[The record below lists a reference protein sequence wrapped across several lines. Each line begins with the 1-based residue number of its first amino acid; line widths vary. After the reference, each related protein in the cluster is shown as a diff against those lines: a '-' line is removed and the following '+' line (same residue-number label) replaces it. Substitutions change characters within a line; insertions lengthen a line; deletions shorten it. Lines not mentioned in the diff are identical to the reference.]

1 MQDAGAAV
9 PHDELAGT
17 RASREALAGSKSAR
31 KGKVL
36 TSYRLAIA
44 GIALVVALAVIT
56 ASLRMTEG
64 AIDRAVAD
72 HETASRFLASE
83 LTVLRM
89 MAMSSDSPVPARL
102 YLGIEECFYKTV
114 AVPFE
119 NEQAGRRT
127 LVTCAQMELGRL
139 HAQGGQA
146 MAERGRALLAQIGL
160 LN

>member
-1 MQDAGAAV
+1 MQGAAV
-9 PHDELAGT
+9 PREGLAG
-17 RASREALAGSKSAR
+17 AKSPR
-31 KGKVL
+31 KAKLL
-36 TSYRLAIA
+36 TGYRLAIA
-44 GIALVVALAVIT
+44 GIVLVVALAVIA

-72 HETASRFLASE
+72 REAASRFLASE

-102 YLGIEECFYKTV
+102 YLGIEECFYKTI

-127 LVTCAQMELGRL
+127 LRTCAQMELGRL
-139 HAQGGQA
+139 HAQGGPA
-146 MAERGRALLAQIGL
+146 MAEKGRAILAQIGL

>member
-9 PHDELAGT
+9 PRDDVANT
-17 RASREALAGSKSAR
+17 RASREEPRASNPLEKARSSPATGSPLPVSPSWWR
-31 KGKVL
+31 WPSSRPR
-36 TSYRLAIA
+36 T
-44 GIALVVALAVIT
+44 
-56 ASLRMTEG
+56 RMTEG

-72 HETASRFLASE
+72 HEAASRFASE

-119 NEQAGRRT
+119 NEPAGRT

-139 HAQGGQA
+139 HAQGG
-146 MAERGRALLAQIGL
+146 RWPKRAARSSHRSVF
-160 LN
+160 